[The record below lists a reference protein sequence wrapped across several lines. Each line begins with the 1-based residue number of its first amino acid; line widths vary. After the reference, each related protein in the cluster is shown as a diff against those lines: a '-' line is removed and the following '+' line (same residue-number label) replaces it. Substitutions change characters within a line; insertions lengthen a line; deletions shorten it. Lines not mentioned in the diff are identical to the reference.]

1 MYEEKKTRKCFNKKR
16 GNLGKKIEKE
26 KKKGFIY
33 KSELREYYIFIH
45 KNMNLRT
52 FTFIKS
58 FKQKRVL

>member
-1 MYEEKKTRKCFNKKR
+1 MLQQKTWKFGKENRK
-16 GNLGKKIEKE
+16 G